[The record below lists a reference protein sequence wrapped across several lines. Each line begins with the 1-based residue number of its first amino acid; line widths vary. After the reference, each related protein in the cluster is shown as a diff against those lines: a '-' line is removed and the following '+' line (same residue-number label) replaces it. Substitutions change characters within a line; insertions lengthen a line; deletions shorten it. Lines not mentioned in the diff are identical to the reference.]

1 MSVSAS
7 TTGAGGSVMCSDDG
21 LCESTSETCA
31 CADCAGLAL
40 CNPDQCVEDQKCT
53 LADACTCPDCATEE
67 FCNDPSHCKDD
78 GVCDSYMEGCGC
90 ADCALNPSCATY
102 TGTTSASA
110 SSATSGSGGSGGS
123 AASGSGG
130 DDDSLGCA
138 LRPGAAPLSAG
149 ALALGAV
156 ALMIAARRRR

>member
-1 MSVSAS
+1 
-7 TTGAGGSVMCSDDG
+7 MCVDDG
-21 LCESTSETCA
+21 LCASLSEACV
-31 CADCAGLAL
+31 CADCVELAL
-40 CNPDQCVEDQKCT
+40 CNPDQCVDDQVCT

-78 GVCDSYMEGCGC
+78 GVCDSYTEGCAC
-90 ADCALNPSCATY
+90 ADCEVNPSCATY

-110 SSATSGSGGSGGS
+110 SSSAASSGSGGSAS
-123 AASGSGG
+123 SGSGG
-130 DDDSLGCA
+130 DDDSVGCA
-138 LRPGAAPLSAG
+138 LRPGTAPVSAG